1 MESGA
6 RRKGGTAEPAEP
18 AEPAEL
24 AEPAEPAEPAER
36 RSCASSILHML

>member
-6 RRKGGTAEPAEP
+6 RRKGGTSEPAEP